1 MKGET
6 IMNRKALSNK
16 VLVLG
21 VDGMDPRLTRKYVD
35 EGIMP
40 NVKKFIERGSARHDL
55 VLLGGHP
62 TVTPPMWTTL
72 ATGCYS
78 NVHGITGFFRCGEE
92 IDQIAYNLNS
102 RLCKAEQVWNVT
114 AEAGLKTLVWHWPG
128 SSWPPSSESENLY
141 VVDGSTPGTIGQGI
155 CAVDTE
161 FIVAAS
167 EKFEQVRFISKPAT
181 EATAACVIED
191 LNIDDG
197 EAVTFEQ
204 NTNVTG
210 TPWKKVISKLSQST
224 TQATEGGIDQVRSPI
239 KPAKG
244 WLNAPEDAKEF
255 TILYSQG
262 MLRRPALILKN
273 DQGIYDRVAIYNKK
287 SDETPLAILEVGKLV
302 RHVPGTAVKGDKTY
316 NVIRNL
322 KLLKMSED
330 GTTLNLHVSYGMD
343 TENDTVWHPKRIFQ
357 EVKEAVGTPVPF
369 SFIGHQEDML
379 ITECMLDNWYDS
391 VDYQADALH
400 FLIEKENLDVVFSHM
415 HNVDIQE
422 HMFIKFLA
430 DIPSNKNGVEM
441 DKKWIKNVYIQTD
454 YYLGKFLHFLDEGW
468 TILIISDHSLVA
480 PKHDVPLFTDVNA
493 SVVSPIM
500 EELGYTVL
508 KRDKN
513 GEKLDEVDWTKTRA
527 IVQREGMVYLNI
539 KGRNK
544 HTLEDGSV
552 LDGIVDPE
560 DKYDLEEQ
568 IMTDLYGYKDPK
580 TGHRVFSVALRNRDA
595 VLLGQGGPE
604 AGDIIVWHAEGYNFD
619 HADCLSTTYGEQS
632 TSVSPI
638 FIAAGKGIKEGF
650 ETERFIREVDVAPT
664 ISILTGVR
672 MPAQCEGAPAYQIF
686 DEEI

>member
-1 MKGET
+1 MD
-6 IMNRKALSNK
+6 RKALADK

-40 NVKKFIERGSARHDL
+40 NVKKYIERGSARHDL
-55 VLLGGHP
+55 VMLGGHP

-72 ATGCYS
+72 ATGCYA
-78 NVHGITGFFRCGEE
+78 NVHGITGFFRCGDD
-92 IDQIAYNLNS
+92 IDQIAYNLDS
-102 RLCKAEQVWNVT
+102 RLCQAEQAWNVT

-128 SSWPPSSESENLY
+128 SSWPPSSSSENLY
-141 VVDGSTPGTIGQGI
+141 VVDGSTPGTIGQST
-155 CAVDTE
+155 CAVDAE

-167 EKFEQVRFISKPAT
+167 EKFDQVRFISKPAT

-191 LNIDDG
+191 LHIDDG

-204 NTNVTG
+204 NTNITSE
-210 TPWKKVISKLSQST
+210 PWTKIISKLDQST

-239 KPAKG
+239 RPAKG
-244 WLNAPEDAKEF
+244 WANAPEDAKEF

-273 DQGIYDRVAIYNKK
+273 ENGIYDHIAVYNKK
-287 SDETPLAILEVGKLV
+287 SDEEPLAICEVGKLV

-322 KLLKMSED
+322 KLLKMAED
-330 GTTLNLHVSYGMD
+330 GCTLNMHVSYGMD
-343 TENDTVWHPKRIFQ
+343 TENDSVWYPKRIFD
-357 EVKEAVGTPVPF
+357 ELKEAVGTPVPF

-379 ITECMLDNWYDS
+379 ITDCMLDNWYDS
-391 VDYQADALH
+391 VDYQAEAIK
-400 FLIEKENLDVVFSHM
+400 FLIEKENLDVIFSHM

-441 DKKWIKNVYIQTD
+441 AKKWIKNVYIQTD
-454 YYLGKFLHFLDEGW
+454 YYLGKFLPLLDEGW
-468 TILIISDHSLVA
+468 TIIILSDHSLVA
-480 PKHDVPLFTDVNA
+480 PKHDVPLFADANA
-493 SVVSPIM
+493 SVITPIM

-508 KRDKN
+508 KRDEN
-513 GEKLDEVDWTKTRA
+513 GNKIDEVDWTKTRA

-544 HTLEDGSV
+544 HTLADGTV
-552 LDGIVDPE
+552 LDGIVDPVDQYE
-560 DKYDLEEQ
+560 LEEQ
-568 IMTDLYGYKDPK
+568 IMTDLYGYRDPK

-595 VLLGQGGPE
+595 VLLGNGGPE
-604 AGDIIVWHAEGYNFD
+604 AGDILVWHAEGYNFD
-619 HADCLSTTYGEQS
+619 HADCLSTTYGEQY
-632 TSVSPI
+632 TSVSPV
-638 FIAAGKGIKEGF
+638 FIAAGKGIKEAY
-650 ETERFIREVDVAPT
+650 ETERLIREVDVAPT
-664 ISILTGVR
+664 ICILMGVR
-672 MPAQCEGAPAYQIF
+672 MPAQCEGAPVYQIF
-686 DEEI
+686 TEEV